1 MWYKATN
8 IWAHYGS
15 AEVLKDISI
24 DVNEGEIVTLIGA
37 NGAGKTTFLRVLS
50 SLKSLTSGEILFQGE
65 KIEKCSP
72 QDMVIKGIGHVLEGR
87 RLFPHMTVLENLQVG
102 AHLRKNRQE
111 VERDLENVFNY
122 FPILREKSSQ
132 TASTLSGGQ
141 QQMVAIGRAL
151 MINPKLLLMDE
162 PSIGLSPI
170 VVQEI
175 GNIIK
180 NINKE
185 GVSIIRVE
193 QNARLALGLAD
204 RCYVLEVGKIVLEG
218 KADDLAEDD
227 RVKTAYLGL

>member
-15 AEVLKDISI
+15 SEVLKDISI
-24 DVNEGEIVTLIGA
+24 DVNKGEIVTLIGA

-50 SLKSLTSGEILFQGE
+50 GLKSLTSGEILFRGE
-65 KIEKCSP
+65 KIEQCSP
-72 QDMVIKGIGHVLEGR
+72 QDMVTKGIGHVLEGR

-111 VERDLENVFNY
+111 VARDMENVFNY
-122 FPILREKSSQ
+122 FPILKERAPQ

-151 MINPKLLLMDE
+151 MINPRILLMDE

-175 GNIIK
+175 GNIIR

-185 GVSIIRVE
+185 GVSIILVE

-218 KADDLAEDD
+218 KADALAEDD